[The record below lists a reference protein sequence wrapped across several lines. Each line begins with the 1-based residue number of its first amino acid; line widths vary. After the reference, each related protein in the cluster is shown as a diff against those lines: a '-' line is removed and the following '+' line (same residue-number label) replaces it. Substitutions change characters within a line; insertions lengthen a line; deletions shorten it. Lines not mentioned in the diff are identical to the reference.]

1 MLDLDRIIPK
11 MSASRC
17 VSEKAAYYPLNQ
29 GRHNPTALLS
39 LSRRYGHLSQLSPL
53 SNTEM
58 KRTTRRA
65 FKIGRPIF
73 SALCLVIISAVFAA
87 GQTGGLSP
95 FSAPLPAQSS
105 RQSSPPPVNPGA
117 NINSQN
123 PLFGS
128 VPEGKVSSQEMSL
141 SILDAIGLGLRHNL
155 GLILNQVGT
164 ESARAARVRAL
175 ADLLPNVTGTVR
187 ENIQQLN
194 LAAFGVPFPPGTP
207 AVVGPFSIF
216 DARAALS
223 QNLFDLHALN
233 NTRSAG
239 AELKAAELTYR
250 NTRELVVLAVG
261 SQYLQ
266 VISNMARVEAAQ
278 AEVKTAEV
286 LYQQATD
293 MQKAGVSARIDP
305 LRSQVELQSRQQQL
319 IVAQNDFDK
328 SKLTLIRII
337 GLPVGQPIK
346 LTDRVPFEPL
356 AAIDLD
362 SALQRAYSRRLD
374 YLSAKAQVDA
384 AQLAKKAASS
394 QRIPAVGLN
403 ADYGDIGKTPG
414 NSHGTVTISGTVHF
428 PIFDSGKIRADVE
441 QADAT
446 LKQREAELG
455 DLGARIEFDVRTA
468 LLDIQAAAKQVEVAK
483 SNLDLAN
490 ETLREAQDRFAAG
503 VTDSL
508 EVVQAQDSVALA
520 NENYIGS
527 LYTHNVAKITLAQAL
542 GIAEEA
548 VRNYLGGKK

>member
-1 MLDLDRIIPK
+1 MLDSTI
-11 MSASRC
+11 
-17 VSEKAAYYPLNQ
+17 
-29 GRHNPTALLS
+29 LLS
-39 LSRRYGHLSQLSPL
+39 TNQRCGHLGFQSRL
-53 SNTEM
+53 SNTKM
-58 KRTTRRA
+58 DKLRRA
-65 FKIGRPIF
+65 CRVFSSHFVLACFLLICAA
-73 SALCLVIISAVFAA
+73 SAL
-87 GQTGGLSP
+87 GQAGGLSP
-95 FSAPLPAQSS
+95 FSAPLPSQST
-105 RQSSPPPVNPGA
+105 RESSAPAVNPGA
-117 NINSQN
+117 SINSQN

-128 VPEGKVSSQEMSL
+128 VPEGKATGQEMPL
-141 SILDAIGLGLRHNL
+141 SIMDTISLGLKHNL

-207 AVVGPFSIF
+207 SVVGPFSIF
-216 DARAALS
+216 DARAAVS

-239 AELKAAELTYR
+239 AQLRAAEFTYR
-250 NTRELVVLAVG
+250 NARELVVLAVG
-261 SQYLQ
+261 SEYLQ
-266 VISNMARVEAAQ
+266 VIANVARVQAAQ
-278 AEVKTAEV
+278 AEVKTAEA
-286 LYQQATD
+286 LYQQAAD
-293 MQKAGVSARIDP
+293 LQKAGVSARIDP

-319 IVAQNDFDK
+319 IVAQNDLDK

-337 GLPVGQPIK
+337 GLPVGQPIT

-356 AAIDLD
+356 AAIDFD
-362 SALQRAYSRRLD
+362 SALQRAYTRRLD
-374 YLSAKAQVDA
+374 FLSAKAQVEA
-384 AQLAKKAASS
+384 AELAKKAATA
-394 QRIPAVGLN
+394 QRIPAVGFN

-414 NSHGTVTISGTVHF
+414 NSHGTVTFSGTVHF

-446 LKQREAELG
+446 LKQRQAELS
-455 DLGARIEFDVRTA
+455 DLGARIEFNVRTA

-503 VTDSL
+503 VADNL

-527 LYTHNVAKITLAQAL
+527 LYSHNVAKITLATAL

>member
-1 MLDLDRIIPK
+1 
-11 MSASRC
+11 
-17 VSEKAAYYPLNQ
+17 
-29 GRHNPTALLS
+29 
-39 LSRRYGHLSQLSPL
+39 
-53 SNTEM
+53 
-58 KRTTRRA
+58 
-65 FKIGRPIF
+65 
-73 SALCLVIISAVFAA
+73 
-87 GQTGGLSP
+87 
-95 FSAPLPAQSS
+95 
-105 RQSSPPPVNPGA
+105 
-117 NINSQN
+117 
-123 PLFGS
+123 
-128 VPEGKVSSQEMSL
+128 
-141 SILDAIGLGLRHNL
+141 
-155 GLILNQVGT
+155 
-164 ESARAARVRAL
+164 
-175 ADLLPNVTGTVR
+175 
-187 ENIQQLN
+187 
-194 LAAFGVPFPPGTP
+194 
-207 AVVGPFSIF
+207 
-216 DARAALS
+216 
-223 QNLFDLHALN
+223 
-233 NTRSAG
+233 
-239 AELKAAELTYR
+239 
-250 NTRELVVLAVG
+250 
-261 SQYLQ
+261 

>member
-1 MLDLDRIIPK
+1 MLDHDGCTEK
-11 MSASRC
+11 MSKVRC
-17 VSEKAAYYPLNQ
+17 TSAGDTSPV
-29 GRHNPTALLS
+29 LLS
-39 LSRRYGHLSQLSPL
+39 LSPRYGHLSLLSRL
-53 SNTEM
+53 WNTEM
-58 KRTTRRA
+58 KSKARRA
-65 FKIGRPIF
+65 SKILSSNFLIPW
-73 SALCLVIISAVFAA
+73 LLLISAVSAV
-87 GQTGGLSP
+87 GQAGGLSP
-95 FSAPLPAQSS
+95 FSAPLPTQSTS
-105 RQSSPPPVNPGA
+105 QSNAPALNPGA
-117 NINSQN
+117 SINSQN

-128 VPEGKVSSQEMSL
+128 VPEGKASGQEMPL
-141 SILDAIGLGLRHNL
+141 SIMDAIGLGLRHNL

-164 ESARAARVRAL
+164 ESARAARIRAL

-187 ENIQQLN
+187 ENIQQVN
-194 LAAFGVPFPPGTP
+194 LAAFGVPLP
-207 AVVGPFSIF
+207 AGAHTVVGPFSIF

-239 AELKAAELTYR
+239 AELKAAEFTYR
-250 NTRELVVLAVG
+250 NARELVVLAVG

-266 VISNMARVEAAQ
+266 VISNMARVEAAES
-278 AEVKTAEV
+278 EVKTAQA

-293 MQKAGVSARIDP
+293 LQKAGVSARIDP

-337 GLPVGQPIK
+337 GLPVAQPIT

-356 AAIDLD
+356 AAIDFD
-362 SALQRAYSRRLD
+362 SALQRSYTRRQD
-374 YLSAKAQVDA
+374 YLSAKAQVEA
-384 AQLAKKAASS
+384 AQLAKKAATS
-394 QRIPAVGLN
+394 QRIPAVGFN

-414 NSHGTVTISGTVHF
+414 NSHGTVTISGTVRF
-428 PIFDSGKIRADVE
+428 PIIDNGKIRADVE

-446 LKQREAELG
+446 LKQRQAELS

-468 LLDIQAAAKQVEVAK
+468 LLDIQSAAKQVEVAK
-483 SNLDLAN
+483 SSLDLAN

-503 VTDSL
+503 VTDNL

-527 LYTHNVAKITLAQAL
+527 LYTHNVAKITLAKAL
-542 GIAEEA
+542 GIVEEA